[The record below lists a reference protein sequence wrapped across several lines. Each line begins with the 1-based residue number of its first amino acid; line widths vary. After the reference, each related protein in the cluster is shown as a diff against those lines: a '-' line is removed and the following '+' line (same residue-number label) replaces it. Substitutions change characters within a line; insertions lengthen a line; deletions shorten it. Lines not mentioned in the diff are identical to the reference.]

1 MERAHP
7 HFPLV
12 CKGASPAAS
21 GGHRLPPASAPVL
34 LGALLAQA
42 MAYSGPRMVTVR
54 TDIDHVLT
62 LDGTTIGDFIA
73 TAAAVASAPAFQ
85 VALDPEPAAT
95 ALTFAFCDQFRIECA
110 GQPRDAEAL
119 DRIAAHY
126 LAFLRAALDD
136 PATEV
141 SEVDYRTMAE
151 KQVAA
156 RLNDTARDL
165 VHPPCL
171 HELFEAAVDRD
182 PDAIAVVQGE
192 TRLTFG
198 ELDARANGL
207 ARQLHGERIGILAT
221 LSVEFVVCALAV
233 MKSGAAYVPLDPKL
247 PEQRLRTLF
256 RLGHLSTLLAD
267 PAYAEVAAALT
278 DSWLPVP
285 EDVVS
290 HERLRGRATG
300 TDLAYLIFT
309 SGSTGE
315 PKGVLLDHIGRA
327 NMITDLNERFGIVPG
342 DRMLVVSSPSFDM
355 SVYDLFGTLAAG
367 ATAVLPE
374 RGREQDVDH
383 WVRLITG
390 ERVTLWHSVPSALS
404 LLLNLLPS
412 QVDSV
417 LRLFLVG
424 GDWIP
429 VDQPERVHR
438 AFPGAE
444 FYSLGGAT
452 EVSVDSVIH
461 RVPPG
466 ERYPRAIPYGRPL
479 ANQTARVLDRYG
491 RDAALE
497 LPGELVLGGVG
508 LGRGYDRRPELTAE
522 RFPLDPFTGAGM
534 YRTGDAARLGP
545 DGTIE
550 LLGRLDQQIKLDGV
564 RIELG
569 EIQTAIEAD
578 PRVREAVVV
587 PRRDDSGR
595 AVALVAFVV
604 PEPESDAVVAGLRE
618 AVAEPGGEDLIT
630 ELPERLRGVLH
641 RSSVPGEFRLIDRIP
656 LNANGKVDRT
666 WLSNLA
672 VPEPAQSEVDEYAEA
687 VAQVWTQVLGLTT
700 PPAAHE
706 RFAALG
712 GGSLA
717 ATQVVS
723 RLRRRFGA
731 DLSVRDVLTRAT
743 VSGVAEV
750 LRIKSGVKNGAARA

>member
-12 CKGASPAAS
+12 CHGTSPAAS
-21 GGHRLPPASAPVL
+21 SGHRLPPAPAPVL

-62 LDGTTIGDFIA
+62 LDGSTIADFIA
-73 TAAAVASAPAFQ
+73 TAAAVDSAPAFQ

-95 ALTFAFCDQFRIECA
+95 ALTFAFCEEFRIECA
-110 GQPRDAEAL
+110 GQPRDPAAL

-126 LAFLRAALDD
+126 LTFLHAALAD
-136 PATEV
+136 PNTEV
-141 SEVDYRTMAE
+141 SQVDYRTPAE

-156 RLNDTARDL
+156 ELNDTARDL
-165 VHPPCL
+165 VHPACL

-182 PDAIAVVQGE
+182 PDAIALVQGE

-207 ARQLHGERIGILAT
+207 AARLRGERIGILAT

-256 RLGHLSTLLAD
+256 RLGHVSMLLAD
-267 PAYAEVAAALT
+267 PAYADVAGELT

-285 EDVVS
+285 DGVMS
-290 HERLRGRATG
+290 GERPRAGVTG

-315 PKGVLLDHIGRA
+315 PKGVLLDHVGRA
-327 NMITDLNERFGIVPG
+327 NLITDLNQRFGIAPG

-367 ATAVLPE
+367 ATAVLPQ
-374 RGREQDVDH
+374 RGCEQDVDH
-383 WVRLITG
+383 WARLITE

-404 LLLNLLPS
+404 LVLNLLPS
-412 QVDSV
+412 PVDSV

-429 VDQPERVHR
+429 VDQPERVR
-438 AFPGAE
+438 RVFPGAE

-466 ERYPRAIPYGRPL
+466 RRYPRAIPYGRPL

-491 RDAALE
+491 REAALE

-508 LGRGYDRRPELTAE
+508 VGRGYDRRPELTAE
-522 RFPLDPFTGAGM
+522 RFPADPFTGGRM
-534 YRTGDAARLGP
+534 YRTGDAARLAP
-545 DGTIE
+545 DGTID
-550 LLGRLDQQIKLDGV
+550 LLGRLDQQLKLDGV

-604 PEPESDAVVAGLRE
+604 PDGN
-618 AVAEPGGEDLIT
+618 PGTLLD
-630 ELPERLRGVLH
+630 ELPERLRAVLH
-641 RSSVPGEFRLIDRIP
+641 RSSVPGEFRLVERIP

-666 WLSNLA
+666 ALANLA
-672 VPEPAQSEVDEYAEA
+672 IPEPTESEVDEYAEA
-687 VAQVWTQVLGLTT
+687 VAQVWTQVLGLAE

-723 RLRRRFGA
+723 RLRRRFDA
-731 DLSVRDVLTRAT
+731 DLSVRDVLTKAT
-743 VSGVAEV
+743 VAGVAEV
-750 LRIKSGVKNGAARA
+750 LRVRKNGAAPA

>member
-12 CKGASPAAS
+12 CNGTTPASSS
-21 GGHRLPPASAPVL
+21 GHLLPTASAPVL

-62 LDGTTIGDFIA
+62 LDGTKIADFVA
-73 TAAAVASAPAFQ
+73 AAAAVTPAPAFQ
-85 VALDPEPAAT
+85 VVLDPEPAAT
-95 ALTFAFCDQFRIECA
+95 ALTFAFCGEFKIGCA
-110 GQPRDAEAL
+110 GRPRDAAAL

-126 LAFLRAALDD
+126 LAFLDAAIAD

-141 SEVDYRTMAE
+141 SQVDYRTPAE
-151 KQVAA
+151 KQVAV

-165 VHPPCL
+165 VHPSCL
-171 HELFEAAVDRD
+171 HELFEVAVDRD
-182 PDAIAVVQGE
+182 PDAIALVQGD

-207 ARQLHGERIGILAT
+207 AARLHGERIGILAT
-221 LSVEFVVCALAV
+221 LSVEFAVCALAV

-247 PEQRLRTLF
+247 PAERLRTLF
-256 RLGHLSTLLAD
+256 RLGHLTTLLAD
-267 PAYAEVAAALT
+267 PEYTGVAAELT
-278 DSWLPVP
+278 GRWLPVP
-285 EDVVS
+285 ENS
-290 HERLRGRATG
+290 ASQERPDNRVNG

-315 PKGVLLDHIGRA
+315 PKGVLLDHAGRA
-327 NMITDLNERFGIVPG
+327 NMITDLNERFAITPG

-383 WVRLITG
+383 WADLITR

-429 VDQPERVHR
+429 VDQPARVHR

-491 RDAALE
+491 REAALE

-508 LGRGYDRRPELTAE
+508 VGRGYDRRPELTAA
-522 RFPLDPFTGAGM
+522 RFPIDPFTGTRM
-534 YRTGDAARLGP
+534 YRTGDAARLRP

-578 PRVREAVVV
+578 VRVREAVVV
-587 PRRDDSGR
+587 PRRDGSGR

-604 PEPESDAVVAGLRE
+604 PEKEPEA
-618 AVAEPGGEDLIT
+618 LIS
-630 ELPERLRGVLH
+630 ELPEKLKASLR
-641 RSSVPGEFRLIDRIP
+641 RSSVPGEFRLIEKIP

-666 WLSNLA
+666 WLANLA
-672 VPEPAQSEVDEYAEA
+672 VPEPAGSDAAGSDPKASEVDEYAEA
-687 VAQVWTQVLGLTT
+687 VAQVWTQVLGLAK

-731 DLSVRDVLTRAT
+731 DLSVRDVLTKAT
-743 VSGVAEV
+743 VAGVADV
-750 LRIKSGVKNGAARA
+750 LRRGAGRA